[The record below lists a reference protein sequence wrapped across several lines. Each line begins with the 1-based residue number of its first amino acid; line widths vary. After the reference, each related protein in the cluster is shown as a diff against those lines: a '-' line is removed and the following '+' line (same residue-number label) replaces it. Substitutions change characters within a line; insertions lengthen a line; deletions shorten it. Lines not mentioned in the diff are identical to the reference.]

1 MSKLKVSGNA
11 SGTGVITLEAPNTNT
26 DRTITLP
33 DGDISLGVGIDD
45 NATST
50 AITIDASENV
60 GIGGAIVG
68 TRKLTISKA
77 GAEGVEFN
85 LANAPNENTI
95 IHYNRSGTAYVT
107 NIVNAA
113 DHRFQI
119 QGAEKVRF
127 PSTGGITFNGDTASA
142 NALDDY
148 EEGTWTPTTN
158 SGWGALTFDGVGS
171 YTKIGNIVHISVH
184 ILIDGS
190 GTGSGDTTIGGLPFT
205 PNTTDDFRP
214 AISVYAEKLN
224 TSISTYISGLVDT
237 AALIYIREGGR
248 TDSGSDLGVHFD
260 GGSGILLQAT
270 YTAT

>member
-11 SGTGVITLEAPNTNT
+11 SGTGVVTIEAPNTNT

-127 PSTGGITFNGDTASA
+127 PSTGGITFNGDTAAA

-148 EEGTWTPTTN
+148 EEGTWTPVFKASDGTTAAGYSGN
-158 SGWGALTFDGVGS
+158 SYN
-171 YTKIGNIVHISVH
+171 YTKIGNTCTIYGYFHSIAWAS
-184 ILIDGS
+184 ITDGS
-190 GTGSGDTTIGGLPFT
+190 YFGLQGLPFT
-205 PNTTDDFRP
+205 P
-214 AISVYAEKLN
+214 SGYAGVAFVLSQGNLGGMYCE
-224 TSISTYISGLVDT
+224 SGAPIALFTNKDT
-237 AALIYIREGGR
+237 GGEF
-248 TDSGSDLGVHFD
+248 TISGSDPTGNRMMMSF
-260 GGSGILLQAT
+260 T
-270 YTAT
+270 YHTT